1 MRFPRKADETVLP
14 GYHLSNHLMSA
25 TQHQSTLISQPPRQ
39 TYFRHY
45 PYHPQHT
52 NMQFALLSRVMAMAL
67 LTASLAVA
75 MPISIP
81 QVHSDLQGKE
91 RLECKQ

>member
-1 MRFPRKADETVLP
+1 
-14 GYHLSNHLMSA
+14 
-25 TQHQSTLISQPPRQ
+25 
-39 TYFRHY
+39 
-45 PYHPQHT
+45 
-52 NMQFALLSRVMAMAL
+52 MQFALLSRVMAMAL

>member
-1 MRFPRKADETVLP
+1 
-14 GYHLSNHLMSA
+14 
-25 TQHQSTLISQPPRQ
+25 
-39 TYFRHY
+39 
-45 PYHPQHT
+45 
-52 NMQFALLSRVMAMAL
+52 MQFALLSRVMAMAL

-75 MPISIP
+75 MPISFP